1 MNLVRII
8 FAVLCLHGVAMAD
21 DVRDAIDA
29 GNRAFKTALLKG
41 DAVAVGNLYT
51 EDAKLIAPGG
61 DIVKGRPAITAFWKK
76 ISDTGLKHVTLT
88 TSEVESSDDLAF
100 EEGTVKLVGTTG
112 QESVARYIV
121 VWKRTN
127 GVWKLHR
134 DIWNQR

>member
-1 MNLVRII
+1 MKLVRII
-8 FAVLCLHGVAMAD
+8 VAALCLHGVAMAD
-21 DVRDAIDA
+21 AARDGIDA

-41 DAVAVGNLYT
+41 DEVAVGNLYT
-51 EDAKLIAPGG
+51 EDARVIAPGG
-61 DIVKGRPAITAFWKK
+61 DIVKGRAAIAAFWKK

-88 TSEVESSDDLAF
+88 TTGVESSGDLAY
-100 EEGTVKLVGTTG
+100 EEGLVKLVGTTG

-121 VWKRTN
+121 VWKRAN